1 MTLDCFCR
9 ECRVFQLLHPDAP
22 AVPAAQQVVAL
33 MGASQPAAFPE
44 LQYKDGCDPFPRST
58 GTRIKT

>member
-22 AVPAAQQVVAL
+22 AVPAAQHVVAL
-33 MGASQPAAFPE
+33 MGASQPR
-44 LQYKDGCDPFPRST
+44 KDGCDPFPRST